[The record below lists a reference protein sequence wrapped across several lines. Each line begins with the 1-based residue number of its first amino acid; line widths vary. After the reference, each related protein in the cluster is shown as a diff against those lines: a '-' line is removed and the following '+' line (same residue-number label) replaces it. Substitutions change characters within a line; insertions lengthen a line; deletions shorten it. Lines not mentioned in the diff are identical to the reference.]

1 MNAIAWRYAAIL
13 FVGQII
19 LFFIVRATGMTDNT
33 SLIIISSL
41 FQLTILYFGIRAYRL
56 SGKSRV
62 GNYLSG
68 VMMGMYIIMLGALA
82 FTIFLNIY
90 LNIDPGY
97 SNALE
102 NNATEGVGAPEK
114 LMSPL
119 NLSAIVFG
127 AALAVGVVGSYI
139 LTRIIDMNIAHVNI
153 NVNSPK

>member
-1 MNAIAWRYAAIL
+1 MNAIALKYSIIL
-13 FVGQII
+13 FIGQII
-19 LFFIVRATGMTDNT
+19 LFFIVRTAGMTDNT
-33 SLIIISSL
+33 SLIIISAL
-41 FQLTILYFGIRAYRL
+41 FQLAVLYFGIRAYRL

-62 GNYLSG
+62 GNYMSG
-68 VMMGMYIIMLGALA
+68 VMMGMYIIMAGALA

-102 NNATEGVGAPEK
+102 NNATEGAGDPEN
-114 LMSPL
+114 LMSPI
-119 NLSAIVFG
+119 NLSVMVFG

-139 LTRIIDMNIAHVNI
+139 LTRIIDMNIAHVNT